1 MQGYDLEPIV
11 NRVFELI
18 DLEVGGNSH
27 EVQLKRSVIV

>member
-1 MQGYDLEPIV
+1 MQRYDLEPIV

-18 DLEVGGNSH
+18 DLEVGGNSQ